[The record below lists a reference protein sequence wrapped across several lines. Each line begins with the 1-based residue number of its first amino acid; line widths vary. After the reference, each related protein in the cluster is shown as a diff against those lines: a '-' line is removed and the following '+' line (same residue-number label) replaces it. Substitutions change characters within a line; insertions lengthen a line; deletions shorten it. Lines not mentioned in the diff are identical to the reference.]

1 MDDDKSLNC
10 QTKKIMIV
18 IQCFKFNFSTN
29 DITNL
34 LYALDTKYCCYYY
47 AIKHDLDT
55 DFNGEE
61 KNIHYH
67 IVLNM
72 SCRVRLITI
81 LNFVSKF
88 LNCSLD
94 CITIDACPNLIRQVQ
109 YLTHQ
114 NDTAKYQ
121 YLESDIITNDKCYHR
136 FFSED
141 NHDAIDYEG
150 DIFTLC
156 LYAESRIDV
165 VRAIGLAK
173 YSAFHHAIDVI
184 FNERDKLKL

>member
-1 MDDDKSLNC
+1 MNDYEGLNC

-18 IQCFKFNFSTN
+18 IQCAKFNFSTN
-29 DITNL
+29 DIIEL
-34 LYALDTKYCCYYY
+34 LYALDSKYSCFYYS
-47 AIKHDLDT
+47 IKHDLDF
-55 DFNGEE
+55 DKDGKLENKHF
-61 KNIHYH
+61 H

-94 CITIDACPNLIRQVQ
+94 SITIDVCPNLIRQVQ
-109 YLTHQ
+109 YLIHQ
-114 NDTAKYQ
+114 NDFSKYQ
-121 YLESDIITNDKCYHR
+121 YLECDIISNDKNYHR
-136 FFSED
+136 FFNVD
-141 NHDAIDYEG
+141 NHNNIDYEG
-150 DIFTLC
+150 DIFELC
-156 LYAESRIDV
+156 LQAESRIEV

-184 FNERDKLKL
+184 FNERDKLKS

>member
-1 MDDDKSLNC
+1 MDDDKGLNC

-34 LYALDTKYCCYYY
+34 LYALDTKYCCFYY
-47 AIKHDLDT
+47 AIKHDLDY
-55 DFNGEE
+55 DNNGKLEN
-61 KNIHYH
+61 KHFH
-67 IVLNM
+67 IVLNL

-94 CITIDACPNLIRQVQ
+94 CITIDVCPNLIRQVQ
-109 YLTHQ
+109 YLVHQ
-114 NDTAKYQ
+114 NDTNKYQ

-136 FFSED
+136 FFS
-141 NHDAIDYEG
+141 
-150 DIFTLC
+150 
-156 LYAESRIDV
+156 
-165 VRAIGLAK
+165 
-173 YSAFHHAIDVI
+173 
-184 FNERDKLKL
+184 

>member
-1 MDDDKSLNC
+1 MDDDKGLNC

-18 IQCFKFNFSTN
+18 IQCYKFNFSTN
-29 DITNL
+29 DIYNL
-34 LYALDTKYCCYYY
+34 LCALDTKYCCFYYG
-47 AIKHDLDT
+47 IKHDLDY
-55 DFNGEE
+55 DSNGKLEN
-61 KNIHYH
+61 KHFH
-67 IVLNM
+67 IVLNL

-94 CITIDACPNLIRQVQ
+94 CITIDVCPNLIRQVQ
-109 YLTHQ
+109 YLIHQ
-114 NDTAKYQ
+114 NDTSKYQ
-121 YLESDIITNDKCYHR
+121 YLESDILTNDKRYHR

-141 NHDAIDYEG
+141 NHDFIDYEG
-150 DIFTLC
+150 DLFSLC

-165 VRAIGLAK
+165 VRTIGLAK